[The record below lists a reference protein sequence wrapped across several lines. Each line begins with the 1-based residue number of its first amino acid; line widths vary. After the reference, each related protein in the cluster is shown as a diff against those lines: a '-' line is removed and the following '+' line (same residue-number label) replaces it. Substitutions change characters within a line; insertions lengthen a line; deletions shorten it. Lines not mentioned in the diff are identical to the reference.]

1 MFRIFVVCAA
11 MLLLPGCV
19 ATKVA
24 KTAVAVPVKVAWA
37 GGKMAGKGVYHAGK
51 GVLNLAHDNYEV
63 AGAPVGFTDAAQ
75 TQESDFL
82 MLRAEFID
90 HDGRTRVLERKVP
103 AESLE
108 AELAAL
114 ERKLDGA
121 PMVAEIVSITV
132 DVA

>member
-1 MFRIFVVCAA
+1 MFRILVACAA
-11 MLLLPGCV
+11 VLLLPGCV

-24 KTAVAVPVKVAWA
+24 KTAVTVPVKVAWA

-75 TQESDFL
+75 TQKSDFL

-103 AESLE
+103 AEALE
-108 AELAAL
+108 SELAAL
-114 ERKLDGA
+114 EQKLDGA